1 MFKHRRYVVALCMV
15 ALLGASCASSSN
27 TKDDAGAPQGE
38 APRFTIRLG
47 ADTQARGYPTPF
59 AGIRGPGKLLSG
71 YIFDSLTAPDVTG
84 GQKPWLAKS
93 WETSADGLTWTF
105 HLNEGAKFTDGT
117 PLTAADVQFTFE
129 YDLTGPGAAAL
140 GSNVTYIESVTA
152 VDPATVAFKLK
163 SQRPSFLSDIAGSSS
178 YGIVPKHIWS
188 SVTDPVKF
196 QGPTALIGSGPYKLQ
211 SFDLTANTYDF
222 VANDDFYL
230 GKPVVKEVQFVPVAD
245 PLLALAAGE
254 VDAASTGNGDFV
266 PQAQFDA
273 LSKQFKMITAQ
284 GEWNPALFFNSTKGF
299 PYDQKAFR
307 QGVVYALDRND
318 MLQRLVGGRGV
329 PGSAGA
335 LGPANPFLNKSLPA
349 YNFDKAKAQA
359 LFDSID
365 LKDRNG
371 DGMRDRPDGSA
382 FKIPLSVSTEDA
394 SESQLIKEYLRAV
407 GLDVDINTVDQQTSD
422 ARGSSGDYEMAIQHF
437 GGLSSD
443 PSGLVSRFTSNTKST
458 AFSRVW
464 GYKNPAFDQV
474 ANEQASTVDEA
485 KRKQLVDQMQSILAE
500 DLPQIS
506 LYVPDQITFVDAKKL
521 GGFAYTPGCPPC
533 GATGNKRMLVA
544 GNALPIAG

>member
-1 MFKHRRYVVALCMV
+1 MMKHRSLVGALCLVALV
-15 ALLGASCASSSN
+15 GASCASSSGSKKE
-27 TKDDAGAPQGE
+27 TGAPPGE
-38 APRFTIRLG
+38 AARITIRLG

-71 YIFDSLTAPDVTG
+71 YIFDSLTVQDVTG
-84 GQKPWLAKS
+84 AQKPWLAKS
-93 WETSADGLTWTF
+93 WETSPDGLTWTF
-105 HLNEGAKFTDGT
+105 HLQENARFTDGT
-117 PLTAADVQFTFE
+117 PVTSEDVRFTFE
-129 YDLTGPGAAAL
+129 YDLTGPGATAL
-140 GSNVTYIESVTA
+140 GSTVNYIDSVTA
-152 VDPATVAFKLK
+152 PDPATVVFTLK
-163 SQRPSFLSDIAGSSS
+163 SQRPSFLGDIAGSSS
-178 YGIVPKHIWS
+178 YGIVPKAIWS

-211 SFDLTANTYDF
+211 SFDLSTNSYDF

-230 GKPVVKEVQFVPVAD
+230 GKPVIKEIQIVPVAD

-284 GEWNPALFFNSTKGF
+284 GEWNPALFFNPNRGF

-307 QGVVYALDRND
+307 QGVLYALDRND

-329 PGSAGA
+329 PGSAGT
-335 LGPANPFLNKSLPA
+335 LGPANPYLNKNLPA
-349 YNFDKAKAQA
+349 YNFDKGKAAA

-371 DGMRDRPDGSA
+371 DGMRDKPDGSA

-394 SESQLIKEYLRAV
+394 AESQLIKEYLRAV

-437 GGLSSD
+437 GGLSGD
-443 PSGLVSRFTSNTKST
+443 PSGLVSRFVSTSKST

-464 GYKNPAFDQV
+464 GYKNPAFDQI
-474 ANEQASTVDEA
+474 ANEQASTVDDA
-485 KRKQLVDQMQSILAE
+485 KRHQLVDQMQAMLAE
-500 DLPQIS
+500 DVPNIS
-506 LYVPDQITFVDAKKL
+506 LYVPDQITFVNPQKL

-544 GNALPIAG
+544 GNALPVAG